1 VSVLGKLSLVSGA
14 TFASRVLGLFR
25 DILFFAV
32 FATTLYG
39 EAFLLAFTIPNLFRR
54 MLGEGTLSSAFIPVF
69 SGLVNKGKEEHAW
82 SLLNQTLTRLFTYL
96 GLLTLGVCF
105 LSWVLFEF
113 KFFDEAKWQLAS
125 LLNCSTFSYALLIC
139 GTSLLIASLNVKGRF
154 LEGAS
159 SPLILNCVLIICLTV
174 GIFCQITDLLYFAFL
189 LGLAVLL
196 AGVLQTLVPWLSLR
210 RNTDWRWQLDYQFNE
225 SLREV
230 KSLFWVGAI
239 GAAVAQINI
248 LVSRFLAFSL
258 DDAGGVSLLYL
269 SARLVEL
276 PLGVFAIA
284 LSTVL
289 FPELAKSTNL
299 GNDSQY
305 QKSFYLGLRLIF
317 ALTIPSAIGLF
328 FLPELIIGV
337 LFQWNNFGFA
347 EVSKASEVL
356 KVSAWTIPAYAS
368 STFLVKALHSKKN
381 MKAPFQAAMVSLIA
395 NICFSLFLIK
405 DFGIIGLSL
414 ANLLAAFA
422 QCAFLAFRCNFFRI
436 RSLFDSQRVDVI
448 RILVASLV
456 LGAVLFF
463 GRDLFN
469 ASTDKIEMVLQLA
482 CLMIFGILSYMVSL
496 LALKF
501 SWFAD
506 KRDS

>member
-14 TFASRVLGLFR
+14 TLASRVLGLFR

-54 MLGEGTLSSAFIPVF
+54 MLGEGTLTSAFIPVF
-69 SGLVNKGKEEHAW
+69 SGLVNKGKEKRAW
-82 SLLNQTLTRLFTYL
+82 SLLNQILTRLFTYL
-96 GLLTLGVCF
+96 GLLTLGICF

-113 KFFDEAKWQLAS
+113 KFFENAKWELAS
-125 LLNCSTFSYALLIC
+125 LLNCTTFSYALLIC
-139 GTSLLIASLNVKGRF
+139 GTSLLIASLNVKGKF
-154 LEGAS
+154 FEGAS
-159 SPLILNCVLIICLTV
+159 SPLILNSVLIICLAL
-174 GIFCQITDLLYFAFL
+174 GIFCQITNLMDFAFL

-210 RNTDWRWQLDYQFNE
+210 KNSDWRWKLDYQNNE

-230 KSLFWVGAI
+230 NSLFWVGAI
-239 GAAVAQINI
+239 GAAVAQMNI
-248 LVSRFLAFSL
+248 LIARFLAFSL
-258 DDAGGVSLLYL
+258 DDIGGVSLLYL

-289 FPELAKSTNL
+289 FPALAKFSNL
-299 GNDSQY
+299 GNETQY
-305 QKSFYLGLRLIF
+305 QKSFYLALRLIY

-337 LFQWNNFGFA
+337 LFQWNNFGNT
-347 EVSKASEVL
+347 EVSQASDVL
-356 KVSAWTIPAYAS
+356 KVAAWTIPAYAI

-381 MKAPFQAAMVSLIA
+381 MKAPFQAAIVSLTT
-395 NICFSLFLIK
+395 NTFFSLFLMK

-414 ANLLAAFA
+414 ANLLAAYA
-422 QCAFLAFRCNFFRI
+422 QCAFLAFRCDFFCI
-436 RSLFDSQRVDVI
+436 RSLFDFQKVDLT

-456 LGAVLFF
+456 LGASLSV
-463 GRDLFN
+463 GQNLFN
-469 ASTDKIEMVLQLA
+469 PSADKLEMVLQLA
-482 CLMIFGILSYMVSL
+482 SLMIFGILSYMVSL
-496 LALKF
+496 FTLKF
-501 SWFAD
+501 SWFAE
-506 KRDS
+506 KKES

>member
-1 VSVLGKLSLVSGA
+1 MSVLSRLTLVSGA
-14 TFASRVLGLFR
+14 TLASRVLGLFR

-69 SGLVNKGKEEHAW
+69 SGLVNKGKEKHAW

-96 GLLTLGVCF
+96 GSLSLGVCF

-113 KFFDEAKWQLAS
+113 KFFDEAKWELAS
-125 LLNCSTFSYALLIC
+125 LLNCTTFSYALLIC
-139 GTSLLIASLNVKGRF
+139 GASLLIASLNVKGKF
-154 LEGAS
+154 FEGAS
-159 SPLILNCVLIICLTV
+159 SPLILNSILIICLVV
-174 GIFCQITDLLYFAFL
+174 GIFCQITNLLHFAFL

-196 AGVLQTLVPWLSLR
+196 AGILQTLVPWFSLR
-210 RNTDWRWQLDYQFNE
+210 KNTDWRWQLNYQNDD

-239 GAAVAQINI
+239 GAAVAQVNI

-276 PLGVFAIA
+276 PLGIFAIA

-289 FPELAKSTNL
+289 FPELAKSSNL
-299 GNDSQY
+299 GNESQY

-337 LFQWNNFGFA
+337 LFQWNNFGNT
-347 EVSKASEVL
+347 EVSQASEVL
-356 KVSAWTIPAYAS
+356 KVAAWTIPAYAI

-381 MKAPFQAAMVSLIA
+381 MKAPFQAAIVSLIT
-395 NICFSLFLIK
+395 NTCFSLFLMI
-405 DFGIIGLSL
+405 DFGFFGLSL
-414 ANLLAAFA
+414 ANLLAAYA
-422 QCAFLAFRCNFFRI
+422 QCAFLAFRCKFFRV
-436 RSLFDSQRVDVI
+436 RSLFDSKGVDVTK
-448 RILVASLV
+448 ILVASLV

-463 GRDLFN
+463 LRDLFN
-469 ASTDKIEMVLQLA
+469 IGTDKIEIVLQLA
-482 CLMIFGILSYMVSL
+482 CLMILGILSYMVSL
-496 LALKF
+496 FALKF
-501 SWFAD
+501 SWFAA
-506 KRDS
+506 KRES

>member
-1 VSVLGKLSLVSGA
+1 MSVLGKLSLVSGA
-14 TFASRVLGLFR
+14 TLASRILGLFR

-54 MLGEGTLSSAFIPVF
+54 MLGEGTLTSAFIPVF
-69 SGLVNKGKEEHAW
+69 SGLVNKGKEKRAW

-105 LSWVLFEF
+105 LSWMLFEF
-113 KFFDEAKWQLAS
+113 KFFDEAKWELAS
-125 LLNCSTFSYALLIC
+125 LLNCTTFSYALLIC
-139 GTSLLIASLNVKGRF
+139 GTSLLIASLNVKGKF
-154 LEGAS
+154 FEGAS
-159 SPLILNCVLIICLTV
+159 SPLILNSVLIICLAV
-174 GIFCQITDLLYFAFL
+174 GIFCQITNLMHFAFL

-210 RNTDWRWQLDYQFNE
+210 KNTDWSWKFDYQNNE

-230 KSLFWVGAI
+230 NSLFWVGAI

-248 LVSRFLAFSL
+248 LVSSFLAFSL
-258 DDAGGVSLLYL
+258 DDIGGVSLLYL

-289 FPELAKSTNL
+289 FPDLAKSSNL
-299 GNDSQY
+299 GNETQY
-305 QKSFYLGLRLIF
+305 QKSFYFGLRLIF

-337 LFQWNNFGFA
+337 LFQWNNFGNA
-347 EVSKASEVL
+347 EVSQASDVL
-356 KVSAWTIPAYAS
+356 KVAAWTIPAYAI

-381 MKAPFQAAMVSLIA
+381 MKAPFQAAMVSLVT
-395 NICFSLFLIK
+395 NTCFSLFLMK
-405 DFGIIGLSL
+405 DFGIIGLSF
-414 ANLLAAFA
+414 ANLLAAYA
-422 QCAFLAFRCNFFRI
+422 QCAFLAFRCDFFCVS
-436 RSLFDSQRVDVI
+436 SLFDFQRVDLT
-448 RILVASLV
+448 RILAASLV
-456 LGAVLFF
+456 LGASLTV
-463 GRDLFN
+463 GQNLFN
-469 ASTDKIEMVLQLA
+469 PSADKLEMVLQLA
-482 CLMIFGILSYMVSL
+482 SLMIMGILGYMASL
-496 LALKF
+496 FTLKF
-501 SWFAD
+501 SWFAE
-506 KRDS
+506 KRES